1 MDEIEVWKVNK
12 KMEKKTTCND
22 FFSKAS
28 DNFVLDNFKGF
39 LDSETGKTVTYSKL
53 DGSVVTRDISP
64 ESFDEVVRILEEH
77 QDKALI
83 IGKTD
88 IMWLH
93 GDR

>member
-1 MDEIEVWKVNK
+1 MDKIEVGKVNK

-39 LDSETGKTVTYSKL
+39 LDSETGKIDAIQSEW

-64 ESFDEVVRILEEH
+64 ESFDEVVRILEAH
-77 QDKALI
+77 PDKALI
-83 IGKTD
+83 IGKND
-88 IMWLH
+88 FM
-93 GDR
+93 